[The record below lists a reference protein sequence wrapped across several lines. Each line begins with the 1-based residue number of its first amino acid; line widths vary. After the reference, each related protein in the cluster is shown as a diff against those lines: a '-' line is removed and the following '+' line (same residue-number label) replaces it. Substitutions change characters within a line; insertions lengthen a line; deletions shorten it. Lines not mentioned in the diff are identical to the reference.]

1 MEANKILIDDAVA
14 NQDKKHINDAISHLE
29 NSLNSIRSLK
39 SEASQMNSKTTAAV
53 VQKCEQLE
61 REITNMISNLLS
73 TINVITRTVNWYHE
87 KDLEMKRAVQK

>member
-1 MEANKILIDDAVA
+1 MEANKILIDDDVA
-14 NQDKKHINDAISHLE
+14 NQDKRNINSAISHLE

-39 SEASQMNSKTTAAV
+39 NEASQMNSKTTAAI

-61 REITNMISNLLS
+61 REITGMISNLLS

-87 KDLEMKRAVQK
+87 TDKQLKAIVQK